1 MADQPNPLLPG
12 NAAGLSGG
20 NIAALLSDV
29 ARAIN
34 SLNVTMATIFPLA
47 GLTISH
53 AATAGGDVLP
63 GAPSGFLTIT
73 VGSVS
78 YKVAVYDP

>member
-34 SLNVTMATIFPLA
+34 SLNVTIATVFPLA
-47 GLTISH
+47 GLTVSG
-53 AATAGGDVLP
+53 AANPGAAVLP
-63 GAPSGFLTIT
+63 AAPQAFLTIT
-73 VGSVS
+73 VGSNT
-78 YKVAVYDP
+78 YKLPLYNV